1 MRFLFFNSCSQI
13 CWRSLAVSDRQRQK
27 ELFTFSTTWLL
38 VPRTNCAVRWYKPK
52 ICVWFLWCCCSAVS
66 RASLTVCCTYH
77 RHVEVSSGTGG
88 RGKGSHFWSSLTV
101 MHVTIYPAGLWKC
114 FFKVMEEKNFLKLSK
129 KIFFQLM
136 FNHNNQNKAE

>member
-1 MRFLFFNSCSQI
+1 MIAGAKDKLRGKMIINPKYVCDFFD
-13 CWRSLAVSDRQRQK
+13 A
-27 ELFTFSTTWLL
+27 
-38 VPRTNCAVRWYKPK
+38 A
-52 ICVWFLWCCCSAVS
+52 AVS